1 MPAFDS
7 FLVGF
12 RRPATTAS
20 AGDVRQKEVNTRASA
35 VHRCC
40 FEFHALNWFAGKH
53 DLVQIAIGIA
63 QLQCDACRCDS
74 RCRTRSA
81 SRASRGP

>member
-1 MPAFDS
+1 MPVFDS

-20 AGDVRQKEVNTRASA
+20 AGDVHQKEVNTRAPA

-40 FEFHALNWFAGKH
+40 SEFHARNWFAGKH
-53 DLVQIAIGIA
+53 DLVQIAIGMA
-63 QLQCDACRCDS
+63 EVQ
-74 RCRTRSA
+74 
-81 SRASRGP
+81 